1 MSAHEEARGC
11 PSPPPPAPAT
21 GPAHVARPH
30 SSAQLPDLSL
40 GQKQPRRLGPV
51 RSGQRAVARQG
62 HRRRHRFPRRV
73 GELCERGT
81 AAPGSPGPVA
91 GRPKGRGIGSPSG
104 WDAVRFRSQLGTDTT
119 TGQRDGGGGRGVQGS
134 RNQSTRNRG
143 TVDGAAGGRPDTRR
157 AVPAFPVRSHF
168 LRTHIPRATERS
180 KGTGSVPRKPS
191 FSRWLYLETPKCG
204 FSMVLLHRLYIVLK
218 ALLTVK

>member
-21 GPAHVARPH
+21 GPAHVARPR

-62 HRRRHRFPRRV
+62 HRKEHRFPRRV

-81 AAPGSPGPVA
+81 AAPGSPGPWRA
-91 GRPKGRGIGSPSG
+91 GPRGGASAAPAGGTLCGFEASWAPTPRQGSVMEEAAEASRDHEISRRGIEAPWTEPRGAARTHAGLSPRSPCAPISSGHTSHGQPKGQRAQAPSLGS
-104 WDAVRFRSQLGTDTT
+104 Q
-119 TGQRDGGGGRGVQGS
+119 
-134 RNQSTRNRG
+134 
-143 TVDGAAGGRPDTRR
+143 
-157 AVPAFPVRSHF
+157 AFPDGCTWKHQ
-168 LRTHIPRATERS
+168 
-180 KGTGSVPRKPS
+180 SV
-191 FSRWLYLETPKCG
+191 G
-204 FSMVLLHRLYIVLK
+204 FPWCFCTDCTLC
-218 ALLTVK
+218 